1 MHFPVWLPHPRLSAI
16 LLGTWLLLQNSFAPG
31 TILLG
36 SALALVIPRFATRV
50 WPQPVRLCRPG
61 QWLRYLGQLL
71 WDIVIA
77 NLQVA
82 WLVLTRPPAQLHPAL
97 IALPLDLDD
106 EFAIAV
112 LAATIT
118 LTPGTISIELIPDQH
133 QLRIHCLDVADEAAL
148 IAMLKSRYEAPLK
161 AMFASC

>member
-1 MHFPVWLPHPRLSAI
+1 MPFPVWLPHPWLSIA

-31 TILLG
+31 PVLLG
-36 SALALVIPRFATRV
+36 SVLALVIPRFATRV
-50 WPQPVRLCRPG
+50 WLQPVRLRRPG
-61 QWLRYLGQLL
+61 QWLRYLGRLL

-77 NLQVA
+77 NLHVA
-82 WLVLTRPPAQLHPAL
+82 WLVLTRPPAQLRPAL

-106 EFAIAV
+106 AFAIAV

-118 LTPGTISIELIPDQH
+118 LTPGTISLELIPDQH

-148 IAMLKSRYEAPLK
+148 IAALKSRYETPLK
-161 AMFASC
+161 VMFAPC

>member
-1 MHFPVWLPHPRLSAI
+1 MSSPVWLPHPRLSAI

-31 TILLG
+31 QVLLG
-36 SALALVIPRFATRV
+36 GMLALVIPRFATRV
-50 WPQPVRLCRPG
+50 WPKPVRLCRPG

-82 WLVLTRPPAQLHPAL
+82 WLVLTRPPAQLRPAL
-97 IALPLDLDD
+97 IALPLELDN

-112 LAATIT
+112 LALTIT
-118 LTPGTISIELIPDQH
+118 LTPGTVSIEFIPDRH

-148 IAMLKSRYEAPLK
+148 ITTLKSRYEAPLK
-161 AMFASC
+161 EMFASC